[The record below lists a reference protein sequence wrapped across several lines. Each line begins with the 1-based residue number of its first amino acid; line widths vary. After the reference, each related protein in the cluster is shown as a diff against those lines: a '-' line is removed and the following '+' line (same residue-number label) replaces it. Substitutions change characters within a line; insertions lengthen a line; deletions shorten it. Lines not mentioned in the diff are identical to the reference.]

1 MAAEKKQKKKAKI
14 GLDREFKKKS
24 RFLDKISIF
33 HKNVT
38 CITHQKPNKILQTLT
53 KNNGKNLAH

>member
-1 MAAEKKQKKKAKI
+1 MAAEKKQKKKQKLGSI
-14 GLDREFKKKS
+14 ENLKKS

-38 CITHQKPNKILQTLT
+38 CIYPSKAK
-53 KNNGKNLAH
+53 